1 CAKAHSPPY
10 YYASA
15 YRHISMDV
23 W

>member
-10 YYASA
+10 YYATA

>member
-10 YYASA
+10 YYGSD
-15 YRHISMDV
+15 YRHMSMDV

>member
-10 YYASA
+10 YYGSD

>member
-1 CAKAHSPPY
+1 CAKVHSPPY
-10 YYASA
+10 YYASD